1 MLKVDINLL
10 FTVVNVLALCVL
22 VRLFLFKPVKR
33 ILAERQ
39 ERIDRSLAE
48 AEAARTEA
56 LAYEQRQREAM
67 RAIEEEKLGVIAEAR
82 KKAADESR
90 YIVEDAKKRAGSI
103 LLNAESEASSRREEI
118 LRQAESEIEDI
129 IIAAAA
135 RVTGVGG
142 DGKLYDEFLRKVSRS
157 DGEDCE

>member
-1 MLKVDINLL
+1 VLKVDINLL

-90 YIVEDAKKRAGSI
+90 YIVEDAKNRAGSI
-103 LLNAESEASSRREEI
+103 LSNPMRRAAGRKYSGRPRARSRI
-118 LRQAESEIEDI
+118 SL
-129 IIAAAA
+129 
-135 RVTGVGG
+135 
-142 DGKLYDEFLRKVSRS
+142 
-157 DGEDCE
+157 